1 MIYRYC
7 VVANGAIDPYQNIE
21 QHKIVVLCPQK
32 PDLALLK
39 VNKQVGKEAKTVLF
53 GGNTWRLFYES
64 DSIAA
69 CKPWKKG
76 ELATKFWNTN
86 IKSFRHL
93 VTGFDFLD
101 QAGSPI
107 PSAPTGHA
115 IIDTSL
121 AGLEEEE
128 GNYNKILMRQLV
140 YSWEWKKNLLEQTK
154 LRTFLFNLDHGSCRD
169 RCRRLEIVHFAC
181 NELSILRQHW
191 KTTRVVVNGTRDRA
205 ERRLVHEVY
214 GFPSR

>member
-1 MIYRYC
+1 MIYQYC
-7 VVANGAIDPYQNIE
+7 VVVNGAIDPYQNIK
-21 QHKIVVLCPQK
+21 QHKIVALCPQK

-64 DSIAA
+64 DAIATL
-69 CKPWKKG
+69 KPWKKG

-86 IKSFRHL
+86 IESFRHL
-93 VTGFDFLD
+93 VTGFDFVD
-101 QAGSPI
+101 RAGSPI
-107 PSAPTGHA
+107 PSAPTRHA
-115 IIDTSL
+115 SIHTFL
-121 AGLEEEE
+121 AGIEGEEV
-128 GNYNKILMRQLV
+128 NYNNLLMRQLL
-140 YSWEWKKNLLEQTK
+140 YSWEWKKSLLKQMK
-154 LRTFLFNLDHGSCRD
+154 LRTFLFNLDHGACRD
-169 RCRRLEIVHFAC
+169 GCGRLEIIRFAC

-205 ERRLVHEVY
+205 ERELVHEVY